1 MAASL
6 WFILAVAGVPASAY
20 LLAKRAGPIVPFV
33 FIAAYVLAVGAITFI
48 DVVVFD
54 RVDVKFR
61 QAPVRAWLD
70 VYWPLAT
77 VVYVPS
83 VVSALLACWFSR
95 PSTWRDATVL
105 LGVYLFLILVAVG
118 AASALDLHV
127 GFWFLVALPS
137 TIFFAMAFVKRVAQ
151 GRQQGLSVLRRNSDR

>member
-1 MAASL
+1 LVHTGCRWGSGL
-6 WFILAVAGVPASAY
+6 GL
-20 LLAKRAGPIVPFV
+20 LLAKRVGPIVPFA
-33 FIAAYVLAVGAITFI
+33 FIAAYVLVVGAITFI

-54 RVDVKFR
+54 RVDVKWR
-61 QAPVRAWLD
+61 QAPICAWLD
-70 VYWPLAT
+70 IYWPLVT

-105 LGVYLFLILVAVG
+105 LGVYLFLILVAIG
-118 AASALDLHV
+118 AVSALDLHV

-137 TIFFAMAFVKRVAQ
+137 TIFFAMALVKRVAQ
-151 GRQQGLSVLRRNSDR
+151 GQQRELSALRGNSDR

>member
-61 QAPVRAWLD
+61 QPPVSALLD
-70 VYWPLAT
+70 VYCPLVT
-77 VVYVPS
+77 VLYLPC
-83 VVSALLACWFSR
+83 VVSFSLACWFSCR
-95 PSTWRDATVL
+95 STWRDA
-105 LGVYLFLILVAVG
+105 
-118 AASALDLHV
+118 
-127 GFWFLVALPS
+127 
-137 TIFFAMAFVKRVAQ
+137 
-151 GRQQGLSVLRRNSDR
+151 